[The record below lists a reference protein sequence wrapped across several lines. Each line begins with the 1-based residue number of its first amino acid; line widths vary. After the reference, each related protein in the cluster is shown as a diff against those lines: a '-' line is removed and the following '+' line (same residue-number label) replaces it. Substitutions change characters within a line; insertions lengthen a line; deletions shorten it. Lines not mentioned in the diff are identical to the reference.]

1 VFVGHGSGAAKK
13 RDRERE
19 RGFSREWKNGVAVY
33 EITSCKMEA
42 LKMKLLA
49 KAKSDREKKSIEDT
63 FEHFKTRT
71 NKLKE
76 LEDLFSSDNAELRGK
91 ALFELCLFDGLEDL
105 EIEANNIAAERRQGK
120 K

>member
-1 VFVGHGSGAAKK
+1 MVQEQKK
-13 RDRERE
+13 ETERE
-19 RGFSREWKNGVAVY
+19 RAKNSVVAVD

-105 EIEANNIAAERRQGK
+105 EIEANKIAAERQGK